1 MSLMRG
7 LVTTPVTPDEAGK
20 ATTQD
25 TQTQSQTQV
34 IEAAVKTSEA
44 GQITI
49 TSRGHDVREVL
60 FDLFE
65 QGSKSFVLEPGAKVD
80 LYLALSGV
88 EFEEALQIICRVS
101 QLEFTLDN
109 GIYFIS
115 KRSGAGAGSQGGP
128 VIPPPPI
135 RLTENDL
142 KRLVTTKM
150 ERADIR
156 AVFADFQ
163 RQSGIIIDVDAKVP
177 AYKLDAFLVGTTL
190 KFALDTVTKAADLEY
205 VLTDTRSI
213 LIRPK
218 AAAPTGGNRP
228 PAAGTGH

>member
-1 MSLMRG
+1 MSLMSG

-25 TQTQSQTQV
+25 TQTQSQTQE

-115 KRSGAGAGSQGGP
+115 KRSGTGAGNQGGP

-135 RLTENDL
+135 RLTDNDL

-205 VLTDTRSI
+205 VLTDSRSI

-218 AAAPTGGNRP
+218 AAATTGGNRP

>member
-1 MSLMRG
+1 MSLMSG

-25 TQTQSQTQV
+25 TQTQSQTQE

-115 KRSGAGAGSQGGP
+115 KRSGTGA
-128 VIPPPPI
+128 
-135 RLTENDL
+135 
-142 KRLVTTKM
+142 
-150 ERADIR
+150 
-156 AVFADFQ
+156 
-163 RQSGIIIDVDAKVP
+163 
-177 AYKLDAFLVGTTL
+177 
-190 KFALDTVTKAADLEY
+190 
-205 VLTDTRSI
+205 
-213 LIRPK
+213 
-218 AAAPTGGNRP
+218 
-228 PAAGTGH
+228 

>member
-1 MSLMRG
+1 MSLMSG
-7 LVTTPVTPDEAGK
+7 LVTPPVTPDEAGK

-25 TQTQSQTQV
+25 TQTQSQTQE

-65 QGSKSFVLEPGAKVD
+65 QGSKSFVLEPSAKVD

-115 KRSGAGAGSQGGP
+115 KRSGTGAGTQGGP

-205 VLTDTRSI
+205 VLTDSRSI

-218 AAAPTGGNRP
+218 AAPTTAGNRP

>member
-1 MSLMRG
+1 MSLVSG
-7 LVTTPVTPDEAGK
+7 LVTTPTTPAETGAVTN
-20 ATTQD
+20 QD
-25 TQTQSQTQV
+25 TQTQSQTQE
-34 IEAAVKTSEA
+34 IEAAVKTSET

-65 QGSKSFVLEPGAKVD
+65 QGGKSFVLEPGAKVD

-109 GIYFIS
+109 GIYFLS
-115 KRSGAGAGSQGGP
+115 KRTGAGAQGGP

-142 KRLVTTKM
+142 KRLITTKM

-163 RQSGIIIDVDAKVP
+163 KQSGIIIDVDAKVP

-205 VLTDTRSI
+205 VLTDSRSI

-218 AAAPTGGNRP
+218 ASP
-228 PAAGTGH
+228 AGTGSRPPTSGTGH